1 MARELERITRLLVST
16 LIAPIIANSPLA
28 DHYESFIK
36 TRIRFVF
43 GGNDYA
49 MSLRHWGNDGLM
61 ALFFFIL
68 ARGKAPENRRTA
80 PAHRLLPAA
89 RVTPAAHCLVRRQLC

>member
-1 MARELERITRLLVST
+1 MDRELERITRLLVST

-49 MSLRHWGNDGLM
+49 MSLRYWGNDGLM

-68 ARGKAPENRRTA
+68 GLEIKRELRQQHAGLAERHQKTDEQRRRTECSQQ
-80 PAHRLLPAA
+80 PG
-89 RVTPAAHCLVRRQLC
+89 